1 MEEISDNLLINY
13 IKNSFDIIV
22 KNLLEEKANIYNEER
37 DNTRQEYETVL
48 IKYEADIREHI
59 KIEHQMKL
67 YIDSLESEKEEL
79 KYKNHLKKLK
89 IEQLSQKISNLK
101 NNTIDD
107 QSTIILREETSSSHD
122 SKSDNESVSQLG
134 KFRKFEEEI
143 IELKKEL
150 DKYKEQN
157 KNLSNNIKKI
167 NEQYNKELNEA
178 KDIKNKYK
186 KEIKLLKKQLLISE
200 SKLKHITEINTNN
213 ITNNNSKNS
222 QPKKNI
228 FKTQSNN
235 SIHVSNDISMH
246 RIPSN
251 NKKIDLSVLL
261 NKTTTLRKNQSSL
274 SATSSIDKIEKY
286 LKRKFSTL
294 RAQKTHK
301 MPQSIKIKKKD
312 KNNNN
317 NSITSKKKAEDLMKL
332 FLNDSSH
339 LNLTD
344 RIKGSRLIQ
353 KSDDNSAYYN
363 KYCNKNKIKN
373 KKRTILQESN
383 SSIMIKKARANIAKK
398 SFKNN
403 LFEMINNINN
413 IDIFPNNAKQ
423 AHYNM
428 YYKSN
433 NNNNNNSNC
442 SFNNG
447 YEYDMM
453 RQYNNSAYNIN
464 SKKKEKKL
472 NNFL

>member
-413 IDIFPNNAKQ
+413 INIFPNNPKQ
-423 AHYNM
+423 THYNM
-428 YYKSN
+428 YYKS